1 MSGGR
6 WFLLQSGLLFAA
18 LLALLLLCSQ
28 RVQRAERELLPARL
42 QLVRSLKL
50 TDFALWSEARYTRHP
65 SQADW
70 FAPFQ
75 DFPSSFEHFPAGS
88 LMGPLPAR
96 PATRLEFHRQPSG
109 TKP

>member
-1 MSGGR
+1 MKSGL
-6 WFLLQSGLLFAA
+6 WFLALSVLLAGTLF
-18 LLALLLLCSQ
+18 ALLLHCAW
-28 RVQRAERELLPARL
+28 RVEQAERADLPGRR
-42 QLVRSLKL
+42 QLVSHLRL

-70 FAPFQ
+70 FTPFQ

-96 PATRLEFHRQPSG
+96 PATRMEVRRKAAG
-109 TKP
+109 G

>member
-1 MSGGR
+1 MSSGR
-6 WFLLQSGLLFAA
+6 WFLLQSGILFAA
-18 LLALLLLCSQ
+18 LFVLLLLCGQ
-28 RVQRAERELLPARL
+28 RVQRAEQELLPARR
-42 QLVRSLKL
+42 QLVRTLHL

-96 PATRLEFHRQPSG
+96 PATRMEIHRPAAG
-109 TKP
+109 R

>member
-18 LLALLLLCSQ
+18 VIVLLLLCSL
-28 RVQRAERELLPARL
+28 RVHRAEKELLPARL
-42 QLVRSLKL
+42 QLVRTLKL

-96 PATRLEFHRQPSG
+96 PATRIEFHRQPSG
-109 TKP
+109 IKP

>member
-6 WFLLQSGLLFAA
+6 WFLLQSGLFFATVIV
-18 LLALLLLCSQ
+18 LLLLCSQ
-28 RVQRAERELLPARL
+28 RVHRAEKDQLPARL
-42 QLVRSLKL
+42 QLVRTLKL

-88 LMGPLPAR
+88 LMGPLLAR
-96 PATRLEFHRQPSG
+96 PATRIEFHRQPSG
-109 TKP
+109 IKP

>member
-6 WFLLQSGLLFAA
+6 WFLLQSGLLLA
-18 LLALLLLCSQ
+18 LLVLLLLLCSQ
-28 RVQRAERELLPARL
+28 RVDHAKDELLPARL
-42 QLVRSLKL
+42 QLVRTLHL

-96 PATRLEFHRQPSG
+96 PATRIEIHRQPSG
-109 TKP
+109 TTP

>member
-6 WFLLQSGLLFAA
+6 WFLLQSGLLAAA
-18 LLALLLLCSQ
+18 LLALLLVCGRQ
-28 RVQRAERELLPARL
+28 VRQAERELLPARL
-42 QLVRSLKL
+42 QLVRTLEL

-96 PATRLEFHRQPSG
+96 PTTRLEFRRQPSG
-109 TKP
+109 TTP

>member
-1 MSGGR
+1 MKGGR

-18 LLALLLLCSQ
+18 LILLLLLCNQ
-28 RVQRAERELLPARL
+28 RVHRAEQELLPARQ
-42 QLVRSLKL
+42 QLVRTLNL

-96 PATRLEFHRQPSG
+96 PATRIEIRRHTSG
-109 TKP
+109 KKP